1 MEYTYLAEIR
11 GEKVTLNIAAPTST
25 NPLYKVT
32 NDSKFLGCLFKE
44 TNYEFKVVWRASTST
59 LQPLATELGK
69 FINRTDEQTLQTLN
83 E

>member
-11 GEKVTLNIAAPTST
+11 GAKVMLNIAAPTDT

-32 NDSKFLGCLFKE
+32 IDNRFLGCLFKE
-44 TNYEFKVVWRASTST
+44 TNYEFKVVWRASTSL

-69 FINRTDEQTLQTLN
+69 FIHRTDEQMLQTSN